1 MLTGA
6 CVVFPMARRE
16 RHVAI
21 AIAWARSVPQR
32 QPGIASPGFDRS
44 AISRASARVSR
55 RLARLPEAQRS
66 LRGRLRERK
75 KGAPCRVE
83 IFLRDGMMREAVLQN
98 DAERRPFEAGSLAGD
113 DKPVSPEV
121 AHQAFDDVDR
131 RRREQRKRADHLVV
145 AAMSRKLGDSRL
157 VELAGPV

>member
-21 AIAWARSVPQR
+21 AIAAARSVPQR

-98 DAERRPFEAGSLAGD
+98 DAERRPFEAGRLAGGGR
-113 DKPVSPEV
+113 PVSKEG
-121 AHQAFDDVDR
+121 AEYACRAGAR
-131 RRREQRKRADHLVV
+131 RR
-145 AAMSRKLGDSRL
+145 
-157 VELAGPV
+157 